1 MEIIFYEKPGCAGN
15 AKQKQLLDRNGIS
28 YTTKSI
34 LSNPWSKEEL
44 LSYFEGLSIEDI
56 YNPFA
61 PQIKSG
67 EIKPQLLNKD
77 GLVTLM
83 LQEPILIKR
92 PLLNIDGN
100 KICGFDLEKINT
112 LFGKDI
118 SSTTSLS
125 TCQSDDPCK
134 SA

>member
-15 AKQKQLLDRNGIS
+15 AKQKQLLDFHGVN

-67 EIKPQLLNKD
+67 EIKPQLLSKE

-100 KICGFDLEKINT
+100 KICGFDLKKINT
-112 LFGKDI
+112 LLKNNI
-118 SSTTSLS
+118 SSTDSLS